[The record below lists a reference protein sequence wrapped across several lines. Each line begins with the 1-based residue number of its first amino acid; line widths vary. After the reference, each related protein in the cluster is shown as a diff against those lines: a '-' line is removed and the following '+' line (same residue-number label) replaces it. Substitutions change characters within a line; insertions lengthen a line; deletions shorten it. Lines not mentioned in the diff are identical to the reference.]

1 MKRKFRKLV
10 LLVLV
15 LCMFHTSAV
24 FAEEADAIRNMSYEE
39 WLEEQAG
46 LGEQSGGETDL
57 DPVIIQTQKEEVQP
71 IQAQEAVIDEN
82 VRTGNKS
89 LNDILAEKGTYEFDG
104 EINLDQAVG
113 NVISG
118 IADDAVMERTA
129 PVSDLRIFIY
139 NPESLIGDQL
149 TTDTILVA
157 LFDDSDEDG
166 DTIVERYV
174 DGNAVE
180 YIAGVTEDGFVMQF
194 TEPGSYMLFYQTEDS
209 AGEFSRMMR
218 YAFNVIEAEVPV
230 VEKYQVFEGS
240 FSSANDSVT
249 YNFSLDFTDINSAA
263 VCLVRKG
270 YVGAKIKVYD
280 EGGNELF
287 MKGTGERQAKN
298 WGFIDKP
305 SSDAGVCNYTVVVS
319 PNGYQTRASDYRI
332 IIGDKKDTELM
343 MSGIENTVLLD
354 QYYEAKVNLQN
365 SAYVPNVGEYWF
377 KYRRES
383 TSVITILSNVDDLR
397 FKVLE
402 ADTLDEGFNSA
413 SNSATHR
420 TSFLGGSSGVSSW
433 KAAEKARLNTVV
445 GDEYYLVVYSTRP
458 MEGLSLK
465 TGSMATAVGHPV
477 MTGDRVTISPER
489 SVTINSSDYSSSI
502 NFSIDRDD
510 LPNSGQVREVAISNF
525 RLSYMDRW
533 RVSAPNYSSWNT
545 SPALSFTI
553 DMNHRVD
560 SDNNARLKG
569 NWSAAVMANSSGN
582 KQIITP
588 EFTFYYNYEYGDY
601 DLL

>member
-397 FKVLE
+397 FRLID
-402 ADTLDEGFNSA
+402 ADTMRGVYDSA
-413 SNSATHR
+413 AESGTHR
-420 TSFLGGSSGVSSW
+420 TTFLGGTSGVASW
-433 KAAEKARLNTVV
+433 KAAEKARLTTTV
-445 GDEYYLVVYSTRP
+445 GKEYYLIIYSTRP

-545 SPALSFTI
+545 SPSLSFTI
-553 DMNHRVD
+553 DMNYKID
-560 SDNNARLKG
+560 SDNNAWLKG
-569 NWSAAVMANSSGN
+569 NWSAAVIANSSGN
-582 KQIITP
+582 KETITP

>member
-89 LNDILAEKGTYEFDG
+89 LNDISAEKGTYEFDG

-194 TEPGSYMLFYQTEDS
+194 TEPGSYMLFYQTED
-209 AGEFSRMMR
+209 
-218 YAFNVIEAEVPV
+218 
-230 VEKYQVFEGS
+230 
-240 FSSANDSVT
+240 
-249 YNFSLDFTDINSAA
+249 
-263 VCLVRKG
+263 
-270 YVGAKIKVYD
+270 
-280 EGGNELF
+280 
-287 MKGTGERQAKN
+287 
-298 WGFIDKP
+298 
-305 SSDAGVCNYTVVVS
+305 
-319 PNGYQTRASDYRI
+319 
-332 IIGDKKDTELM
+332 
-343 MSGIENTVLLD
+343 
-354 QYYEAKVNLQN
+354 
-365 SAYVPNVGEYWF
+365 
-377 KYRRES
+377 
-383 TSVITILSNVDDLR
+383 
-397 FKVLE
+397 
-402 ADTLDEGFNSA
+402 
-413 SNSATHR
+413 
-420 TSFLGGSSGVSSW
+420 
-433 KAAEKARLNTVV
+433 
-445 GDEYYLVVYSTRP
+445 
-458 MEGLSLK
+458 LSLI
-465 TGSMATAVGHPV
+465 H
-477 MTGDRVTISPER
+477 I
-489 SVTINSSDYSSSI
+489 
-502 NFSIDRDD
+502 
-510 LPNSGQVREVAISNF
+510 
-525 RLSYMDRW
+525 
-533 RVSAPNYSSWNT
+533 
-545 SPALSFTI
+545 
-553 DMNHRVD
+553 
-560 SDNNARLKG
+560 
-569 NWSAAVMANSSGN
+569 
-582 KQIITP
+582 
-588 EFTFYYNYEYGDY
+588 
-601 DLL
+601 